1 MPMPETMRAVVHAGN
16 APLRVETVPLP
27 APGPGEILIKVAA
40 AGVNRPDLMQ
50 RAGLY
55 PPPPGAPATMGLEA
69 SGTVA
74 ACGAGVSRWTV
85 GDQVTA
91 LLPGGG
97 YAEYALA
104 PEGSALPV
112 PAGLSMEEAAGL
124 PETVLTVWAN
134 VFEAGA
140 LKPGER
146 FLVHGGASGIGTTA
160 IQMAAAHG
168 AQVYATAGDAEKVAL
183 CEKLGAARA
192 INYRTEDF
200 ESVLRGEG
208 GVDVILD
215 MVAGP
220 YIQKNID
227 ILNDGG
233 RCVFIAFLQGPTAQL
248 NLMRLLLKR
257 ITLTGSTLRSRPVAE
272 KARLAAAVEANVWP
286 WISAGKVK
294 PVIDAVF
301 PLDRAEEA
309 HARMTAGTHAGKII
323 LTPRTGLLLN
333 V

>member
-1 MPMPETMRAVVHAGN
+1 MSTPATMQAVVHAAGE
-16 APLRVETVPLP
+16 PLRLGTLP
-27 APGPGEILIKVAA
+27 TPTPGPGEILIKVAA

-69 SGTVA
+69 AGTVA
-74 ACGAGVSRWTV
+74 AVGAGVSRWTP
-85 GDQVTA
+85 GDRVAA
-91 LLPGGG
+91 LLGGGG
-97 YAEYALA
+97 YADFALA

-112 PAGLSMEEAAGL
+112 PAGLSFEQAAGL

-140 LKPGER
+140 LKPGEA

-168 AQVYATAGDAEKVAL
+168 AKVYATAGDAGKVAL
-183 CEKLGAARA
+183 CEQLGATRA
-192 INYRTEDF
+192 VNYKTEDF
-200 ESVLRGEG
+200 EAVLRGEG

-215 MVAGP
+215 MVGGP

-227 ILNDGG
+227 ILNDHG
-233 RCVFIAFLQGPTAQL
+233 RCVMIAFLQGPTAQL

-272 KARLAAAVEANVWP
+272 KARLAAAVETHVWP
-286 WISAGKVK
+286 WIAAGKVK
-294 PVIDAVF
+294 PVIDTVF
-301 PLDRAEEA
+301 PLAEAEAA
-309 HARMTAGTHAGKII
+309 HARMTAGAHAGKII
-323 LTPRTGLLLN
+323 LTP
-333 V
+333 

>member
-1 MPMPETMRAVVHAGN
+1 MPLPETMRAVVHAAS
-16 APLRVETVPLP
+16 APLRVDTMPTPV
-27 APGPGEILIKVAA
+27 PGPGEILIKVAA

-74 ACGAGVSRWTV
+74 ACGAGVSRWRV

-112 PAGLSMEEAAGL
+112 PAGLTMEEAAGL
-124 PETVLTVWAN
+124 PETVFTVWAN
-134 VFEAGA
+134 VFEAAA
-140 LKPGER
+140 LKPWER
-146 FLVHGGASGIGTTA
+146 FLVHGGTSGIGTTA

-168 AQVYATAGDAEKVAL
+168 AKVYATAGDAEKVAL
-183 CEKLGAARA
+183 CEKLGAARG

-200 ESVLRGEG
+200 ESVIRGEG

-233 RCVFIAFLQGPTAQL
+233 RCVFIAFLQGPAAQL

-272 KARLAAAVEANVWP
+272 KARLARAVEAHAWP

-294 PVIDAVF
+294 PVIDEVF
-301 PLDRAEEA
+301 PLERAEEA

-323 LTPRTGLLLN
+323 LSP
-333 V
+333 